1 MFLIA
6 RWVQIKQIFYWI
18 QLQKEPK
25 NCSTL
30 TIWLICWAIY
40 FSPLMPLQECCCAN
54 FQTLTISIQKH
65 SDKNFAKNALSPPVL
80 RTKHPNRMKLQLHC
94 SDDVK
99 MGEKLQRVRACE
111 TELLKCLRCANRRR
125 QFAINIPR
133 R

>member
-40 FSPLMPLQECCCAN
+40 FSPLMPLQECCCTN
-54 FQTLTISIQKH
+54 FQTLTISIQTH
-65 SDKNFAKNALSPPVL
+65 GDKNFAKNALFSLFFVQ
-80 RTKHPNRMKLQLHC
+80 NIQIEWNC
-94 SDDVK
+94 SCIALTMWKWERNYSVCARVKQNYLKAFDALIVDDS
-99 MGEKLQRVRACE
+99 L
-111 TELLKCLRCANRRR
+111 
-125 QFAINIPR
+125 P
-133 R
+133 